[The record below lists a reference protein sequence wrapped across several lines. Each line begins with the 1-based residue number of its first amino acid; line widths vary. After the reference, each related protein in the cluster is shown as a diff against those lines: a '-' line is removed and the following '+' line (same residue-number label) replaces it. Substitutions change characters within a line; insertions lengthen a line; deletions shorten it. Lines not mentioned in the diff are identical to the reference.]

1 MEARISEQE
10 FNELNLSFSE
20 LLELDNTVTIHQR
33 NLVNLVTK
41 TVKVKNNLSPDIMK
55 QVTLKSRLRHKK
67 RAIAHA
73 RLRTRLKH

>member
-73 RLRTRLKH
+73 RLCTRLKH